1 MYETLKAA
9 STTVGLI
16 GVALQL
22 TVYFLLTTRRLDSH
36 SLTYQLCNMIGACG
50 ILYSLMFHWNTPSV
64 VIEVAWLMISLGA
77 IIQIA
82 KAKK

>member
-1 MYETLKAA
+1 MYETLKVA

-22 TVYFLLTTRRLDSH
+22 TVYFLLTTRRLSSH
-36 SLTYQLCNMIGACG
+36 SLTYQVCNMIGACG

-64 VIEVAWLMISLGA
+64 VIEVAWFMISLGA